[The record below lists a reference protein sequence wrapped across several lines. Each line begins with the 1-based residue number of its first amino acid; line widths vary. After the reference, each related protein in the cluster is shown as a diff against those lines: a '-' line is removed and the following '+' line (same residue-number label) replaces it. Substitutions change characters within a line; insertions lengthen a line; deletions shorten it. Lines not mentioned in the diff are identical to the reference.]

1 MVRIGALPVEGPR
14 AALQWS
20 YRQFHEL
27 GKALGLFGVQFLF
40 SFSLFISYDFFFL
53 HLSHV

>member
-20 YRQFHEL
+20 YRQFQKL
-27 GKALGLFGVQFLF
+27 GKALGLFGVLFLFLF
-40 SFSLFISYDFFFL
+40 SLFLFILYEYFF
-53 HLSHV
+53 SN